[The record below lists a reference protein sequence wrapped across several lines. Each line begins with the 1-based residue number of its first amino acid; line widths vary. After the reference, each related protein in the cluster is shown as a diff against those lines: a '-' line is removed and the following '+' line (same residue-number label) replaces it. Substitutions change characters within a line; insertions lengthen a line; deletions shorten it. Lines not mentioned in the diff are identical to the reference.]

1 MISSDTPHEAVTIGS
16 MFITTMEIGKHIE
29 VIVLILITAIG
40 VQDAFRMAAEAL
52 RVLLGTLTQTLG
64 SQRT

>member
-1 MISSDTPHEAVTIGS
+1 V
-16 MFITTMEIGKHIE
+16 
-29 VIVLILITAIG
+29 IG

-64 SQRT
+64 SQKI